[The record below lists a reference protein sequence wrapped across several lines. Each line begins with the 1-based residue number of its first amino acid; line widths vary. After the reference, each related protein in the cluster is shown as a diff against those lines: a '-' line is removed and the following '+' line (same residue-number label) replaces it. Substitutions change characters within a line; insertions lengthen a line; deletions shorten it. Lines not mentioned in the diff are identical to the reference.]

1 MMPIFMFVSLFLAV
15 SLKLGVFAKIFQK
28 WLNIFQNQYI
38 QPNSLQI
45 SKIQPAYEFS
55 LQDWLEY
62 SFYQELYMQ
71 RQNLIS
77 PSHTDSN

>member
-1 MMPIFMFVSLFLAV
+1 MFVSLFLAV
-15 SLKLGVFAKIFQK
+15 FLKLGVFAKIVQK

-38 QPNSLQI
+38 QQNSLQI
-45 SKIQPAYEFS
+45 SKIKPAYEFP

-77 PSHTDSN
+77 PSHTNSN